1 MHQSTSKS
9 IVECFHALAVD
20 YTNYE
25 TLLQCYIYAVL
36 TIKVDEGMFGKNTGA
51 FEFENMCHR
60 YGMTE
65 RPKFIYDKFA
75 FPCLCT
81 DLADENLHN
90 DYRDFLDTFAPY
102 IVAQWDDF
110 EAEFSDR
117 SIEVPIVLYHI
128 LKITRESGLPLKSV
142 SEEQLC
148 ELYSS
153 NRQLQSHLSM
163 DAFIRCWK
171 AIYCFPMPKLNVPTS
186 KNLVEIARLYRK
198 HKVPGINL
206 LKNYCLLN
214 RYSKELEDVFNP
226 WEEFQRSIKGNSAI
240 TGVSIEETIF
250 NEVARILKERP
261 SNVVRATLYPYPEL
275 FGKKGGEG
283 IASHNDG
290 RFECSFL
297 MSEFEKLAAS
307 AKQILIVNPGP
318 DFLVAWNQKLP
329 RYACQCTVAVSSV
342 YVASAY
348 RAEFKKLKFCLFSDI
363 AGQVAKYDFVAVI
376 STNTAEDLDLK
387 LMLTACKDGGQI
399 LALVP
404 QTMMS
409 QADESIG
416 SMLASHSCQVRRII
430 SIATDATISK
440 PRKKMLLLARRSA
453 ETRVVVPV
461 FFTHCDP
468 DGHNLVFEKGYIHI
482 RPEQL
487 ISNSTLDKM
496 RRKIIAEEKEYR
508 SVERRNNAH
517 IYIFSDEIK
526 LRYTIHTDKHGS
538 LVGEAYYRGQKKG
551 EKWNSKVTQK
561 GLRSKDR
568 QTIINRIEQ
577 VAYYETVSP
586 CIVNDILDLYTNSID
601 QCSLK
606 TIWFCCREKLLR
618 QRTYDDALVQTVLFK
633 VGSLLSNIRPAFAKE
648 DDYRSAMQGT
658 IPEDSNAVVKYWKQ
672 LNIIMRAAEEN
683 GFIRYNPIPALLPEV
698 SKKASKQL
706 QNIRNMLSKK
716 TLTLEEESKILVF
729 LNEETA
735 TDFGPRKAK
744 RFEAESIWLLGAIHL
759 FTGMSTREACA
770 LTWDNF
776 VKIPN
781 LDAYQLEVYKFLQDD
796 GSITY
801 QLDEKTS
808 KYSYRKVPV
817 APLLANMLLSR
828 KAFMQ
833 AVLGYSEKQIQ
844 AMPIIMAREYQDPR
858 KLPEKL
864 FCKLSK
870 ATSICRQ
877 LIQKADIPIQ
887 ELILPGSD
895 KDIIL
900 DMNKYQGDIFYSN
913 FKHRA
918 NHTCAFQR
926 GELSYTLGNKAPDT
940 FSQHYCDYS
949 SDLSQYSMM
958 QKLQRWTYLH
968 EYPSISGTA
977 ETSCLIRKNQIVTD
991 FAKTRHNAVDIT
1003 LMAEEN
1009 IAGSYIEVEVECDH
1023 GVTGAVAVHL
1033 SPENGGGNHE

>member
-1 MHQSTSKS
+1 MHQSTYKS
-9 IVECFHALAVD
+9 IVNCFHMLAVD

-36 TIKVDEGMFGKNTGA
+36 AIKEDEGIFSKNTGA
-51 FEFENMCHR
+51 YNFENMCHR
-60 YGMTE
+60 YGLTE

-90 DYRDFLDTFAPY
+90 DYRDFFDTFAPY
-102 IVAQWDDF
+102 IVAKWDDF

-117 SIEVPIVLYHI
+117 SMEVPIVLYHI
-128 LKITRESGLPLKSV
+128 LKTTRESGLPLKSV

-153 NRQLQSHLSM
+153 SRRLQGHLSM

-171 AIYCFPMPKLNVPTS
+171 AIYCFPIPKLNVPTS

-198 HKVPGINL
+198 HKVPGISL

-214 RYSKELEDVFNP
+214 RYAKELEDAFNP
-226 WEEFQRSIKGNSAI
+226 WEEFQRSIKGNNAI
-240 TGVSIEETIF
+240 TGVSLEETVF
-250 NEVARILKERP
+250 NAVARILKEKP

-283 IASHNDG
+283 IAAHNDG

-297 MSEFEKLAAS
+297 MGEFEKLAAS
-307 AKQILIVNPGP
+307 AKRILIVNPGP
-318 DFLVAWNQKLP
+318 DFLVAWNRKLSQ
-329 RYACQCTVAVSSV
+329 YACQCTVAASSV

-348 RAEFKKLKFCLFSDI
+348 RSEFKKLKFCLLSDI
-363 AGQVAKYDFVAVI
+363 AEQADRYDFVAII
-376 STNTAEDLDLK
+376 STNTAEEIDLK
-387 LMLTACKDGGQI
+387 PIIRSCKEDGQV

-404 QTMMS
+404 QTMLS
-409 QADESIG
+409 QANDSIG
-416 SMLASHSCQVRRII
+416 SVLASHSCHVRRII
-430 SIATDATISK
+430 SIATDATVSK
-440 PRKKMLLLARRSA
+440 PRKKMLLLAQRSA
-453 ETRVVVPV
+453 TASVVIPT
-461 FFTHCDP
+461 FFTHCNP
-468 DGHNLVFEKGYIHI
+468 DGHNLVFEKGYIYLWSK
-482 RPEQL
+482 QL
-487 ISNSTLDKM
+487 ISDLTLDKM
-496 RRKIIAEEKEYR
+496 RRKVIAEEKKYR

-517 IYIFSDEIK
+517 IYSFSEEIK

-551 EKWNSKVTQK
+551 EKWNSNVTQK

-568 QTIINRIEQ
+568 QAIINRIEQ

-586 CIVNDILDLYTNSID
+586 CIVNDILDHYQNNIE

-606 TIWFCCREKLLR
+606 TIWFCCRDKLLR
-618 QRTYDDALVQTVLFK
+618 QRTYDDALAQTVLFR
-633 VGSLLSNIRPAFAKE
+633 VESPLSNIRPAFAKE
-648 DDYRSAMQGT
+648 DDYRSAMQGA
-658 IPEDSNAVVKYWKQ
+658 IPEDSNAIVKYWKQ
-672 LNIIMRAAEEN
+672 LNIIMGTAASE
-683 GFIRYNPIPALLPEV
+683 GFVRFNPIPALLPEV

-716 TLTLEEESKILVF
+716 TLTLEEEARILAF

-735 TDFGPRKAK
+735 MDFGPRKAK

-808 KYSYRKVPV
+808 KYSYRKVPL

-828 KAFMQ
+828 KAFMH

-844 AMPIIMAREYQDPR
+844 TMPIIMASEYQDPR
-858 KLPEKL
+858 KLPNKL
-864 FCKLSK
+864 FCKFSK

-949 SDLSQYSMM
+949 SDLAQYSMV

-968 EYPSISGTA
+968 ESPSISGTA

-1009 IAGSYIEVEVECDH
+1009 VAGSYVEVEVECDH
-1023 GVTGAVAVHL
+1023 GVTGTVAVYPY
-1033 SPENGGGNHE
+1033 PENGGGNHE